1 MKLRVESPLTKSSP
15 EKKMD
20 ASKTNLQVC
29 SILLAAISLSLKLSD
44 LSQMLNLTKV
54 FVTISIGLAMVFLT
68 IAIFLEAD
76 AIFYYSRE
84 KEEWGEHFDKYGYKA
99 MKGGLLCVLIVMNYL
114 AFSLIPPL
122 IVIPV
127 LWSELL
133 QASLPTIFALISYM
147 LWRIFKCRKIQ
158 CKWYM

>member
-1 MKLRVESPLTKSSP
+1 LTKNDS
-15 EKKMD
+15 EKKTD

-54 FVTISIGLAMVFLT
+54 FVTISIGLAMVFL
-68 IAIFLEAD
+68 IMAIFLEAD
-76 AIFYYSRE
+76 AVFYYSRG
-84 KEEWGEHFDKYGYKA
+84 KEEWADYFDKYGYKA
-99 MKGGLLCVLIVMNYL
+99 MKGGLLFVLIVMNYL

-133 QASLPTIFALISYM
+133 QAFLPTIFALISYM
-147 LWRIFKCRKIQ
+147 VWRIFKCRKIQ
-158 CKWYM
+158 CKWYL

>member
-1 MKLRVESPLTKSSP
+1 
-15 EKKMD
+15 MD

-44 LSQMLNLTKV
+44 LSQMFNLTKV
-54 FVTISIGLAMVFLT
+54 SVTISIGLAMVFLT
-68 IAIFLEAD
+68 VAIFLEAD
-76 AIFYYSRE
+76 AVFYYSRA
-84 KEEWGEHFDKYGYKA
+84 KEEWGDYFDEYGYKA
-99 MKGGLLCVLIVMNYL
+99 MKGGLLFVLIVMNYL

-127 LWSELL
+127 LWSERL
-133 QASLPTIFALISYM
+133 QAFLPAIFALISYM
-147 LWRIFKCRKIQ
+147 VWRIFKCRKIQ